1 METDTNS
8 CRSEIVPVSCKYPLT
23 KRNVLN
29 LCVNVFSTK
38 VVIGDTIFTSSTGLQ
53 FYAVIRT
60 TQRSSRF
67 VSAKAVPL
75 FIIILRPWVLS
86 RARESNPRPPALE
99 SSALPTEPNKRVKQ
113 VVHTRR
119 AAVGLQGL
127 VCLFTLHQ
135 TVSQEPYPICHDSLL
150 RAACCS
156 SCSFAPLQK
165 LHRNHRS
172 FICVNR
178 SQGRKTYPV

>member
-38 VVIGDTIFTSSTGLQ
+38 VVIGDTIFTSSTGLE

-67 VSAKAVPL
+67 L
-75 FIIILRPWVLS
+75 IILRPWVLS
-86 RARESNPRPPALE
+86 RARELNPRPPALE
-99 SSALPTEPNKRVKQ
+99 SSALPTEPILLLNKSFTHVEPRLAYKVWCACSHCTKQ
-113 VVHTRR
+113 
-119 AAVGLQGL
+119 
-127 VCLFTLHQ
+127 C
-135 TVSQEPYPICHDSLL
+135 
-150 RAACCS
+150 
-156 SCSFAPLQK
+156 
-165 LHRNHRS
+165 HRNPIRYVTTRVLQQLQLRS
-172 FICVNR
+172 LTETAPKSSFSYMCE
-178 SQGRKTYPV
+178 

>member
-29 LCVNVFSTK
+29 LW
-38 VVIGDTIFTSSTGLQ
+38 GYY
-53 FYAVIRT
+53 FYFNGTA
-60 TQRSSRF
+60 
-67 VSAKAVPL
+67 
-75 FIIILRPWVLS
+75 ILRGHPNHAKVFPFWQCKGSTFISHYFKTLS
-86 RARESNPRPPALE
+86 IIPSPGIEPATSRSRVKRSTDRANPA
-99 SSALPTEPNKRVKQ
+99 VKQ

>member
-8 CRSEIVPVSCKYPLT
+8 CRSEIVPVSCKYSLT

-38 VVIGDTIFTSSTGLQ
+38 VVIGDTIFTSTGLQ

-67 VSAKAVPL
+67 GSAKAVPL
-75 FIIILRPWVLS
+75 FLIILRPWVLS

-99 SSALPTEPNKRVKQ
+99 SSALPTELILLLNKSFTHVEPRLAYKVWCSHCTKQ
-113 VVHTRR
+113 
-119 AAVGLQGL
+119 
-127 VCLFTLHQ
+127 C
-135 TVSQEPYPICHDSLL
+135 
-150 RAACCS
+150 
-156 SCSFAPLQK
+156 
-165 LHRNHRS
+165 HRNPIRYVTTR
-172 FICVNR
+172 F
-178 SQGRKTYPV
+178 